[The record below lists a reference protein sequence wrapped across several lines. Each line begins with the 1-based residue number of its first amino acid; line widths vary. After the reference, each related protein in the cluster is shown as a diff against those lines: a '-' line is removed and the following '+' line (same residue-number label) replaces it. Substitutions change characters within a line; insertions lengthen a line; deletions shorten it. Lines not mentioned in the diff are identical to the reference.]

1 MTPAFFHRE
10 REGFFQRLLLLPLD
24 LLSLAYRLALRL
36 YMRRY
41 ETGRAPRSRPAV
53 PVISV
58 GNLVLGGAGKTP
70 VVLHLAE
77 ALASRGRRVAILS
90 LGYGR
95 QDQEERRVERGDPAT
110 LVGDEPL
117 LLARRLPEARVYVG
131 QRRDRLARRA
141 VEEGADVLLLDDGFQ
156 YLALERDLD
165 LVVLDGASPLGNGR
179 LLPRGPLREPPAAL
193 SRAQLCWLSKVDEG
207 REDSLERATRLAV
220 AHTGVDPIRSR
231 YRVAGVFHADFSS
244 PMPRAGF
251 RDMPVFLFAGLAR
264 PASFRKTVATLGM
277 RIVGTSTFADHA
289 FISPRTLDRLFARA
303 ERAGARHLVCTEKD
317 AVRLP
322 ASLASDPRVLVVRIE
337 VEIVSGQ
344 GTLDAALDRLLAEG
358 RAA

>member
-10 REGFFQRLLLLPLD
+10 REGLLRRLLLLPLAF
-24 LLSLAYRLALRL
+24 LSFAYRLVLRIREGL
-36 YMRRY
+36 YRR
-41 ETGRAPRSRPAV
+41 GRLPRSRVSV

-77 ALASRGRRVAILS
+77 RLAGRGRRVGILS

-95 QDQEERRVERGDPAT
+95 KDNEERRVDRDAT
-110 LVGDEPL
+110 AALVGDEPL
-117 LLARRLPEARVYVG
+117 LLARRCPEAKVYVG

-141 VEEGADVLLLDDGFQ
+141 VAEGADVLLLDDGFQ

-165 LVVLDGASPLGNGR
+165 LVVLDGSSPLGNGR

-193 SRAQLCWLSKVDEG
+193 ARAHLCWLSKVDQG
-207 REDSLERATRLAV
+207 REEAVEQGVRLAV
-220 AHTGVDPIRSR
+220 GYTGLEPVRSR
-231 YRVAGVFHADFSS
+231 YRVAGVYHLDLRTPAPSS
-244 PMPRAGF
+244 SW
-251 RDMPVFLFAGLAR
+251 RDAPVFLFAGLAR
-264 PASFRKTVATLGM
+264 PASFQKTVAELGM
-277 RIVGTSTFADHA
+277 RIVGISTFADHA
-289 FISPRTLDRLFARA
+289 FIGPRTIDRLFARA

-322 ASLASDPRVLVVRIE
+322 ASLAQDPRIVVVRIE
-337 VEIVSGQ
+337 VEIVAGESR
-344 GTLDAALDRLLAEG
+344 LDEALDRLLAHG